1 MPIVAIAT
9 IAIIA
14 TIATIVPIATIATIV
29 AISTLNSQLSTFKM
43 TVYEIAEEF
52 IQLTNCSVFL
62 TGKAGTGKTT
72 MLRQIREAAFKQTAV
87 VAPTGVAAINAGGT
101 TIHSFFQLPFSPFIP
116 TIEAKKSFIAKQQ
129 VNSVR
134 RKIYRELE
142 LLIIDE
148 VSMVRADVLDAIDT
162 VLRHYR
168 FRPNEPFGGVQ
179 VVFIGD
185 MYQLPPVCVGEEWEL
200 LRRYYESPYFFHSQ
214 VIYQDPPIYIELDKI
229 FRQSNQQFIN
239 LLNEVRNNQ
248 LTPDTFRLLSH
259 CYQPNFRNVDE
270 YITLTTHNASAD
282 AINNDELAKIDA
294 PYYKFM
300 AHIDRDFPERI
311 FPTEVELVLKLG
323 AKVMFIANDMA
334 QPRRYYNGK
343 IGEITEINDN
353 EIWVTC
359 DGESEAIKVSL
370 EVWENKSY
378 TIDPETNQLEEKTL
392 GTFTQYPL
400 RLAWAITIH
409 KSQGLT
415 FDRVV
420 IDAAAAFA
428 SGQVYVALS
437 RCRSLDG
444 IVLTSQI
451 NPNSLAVDPQI
462 VRYSEQ
468 RLPIVE
474 LERQVE
480 LFKSRY
486 SLQLLVKLFSLEDL
500 MSHTVSFV
508 NYIKTVLDDFNEDT
522 APYLDELLANVNSLY
537 AVARRFI
544 AQLLSFNP
552 KSDIVR
558 IAERVKAAAG
568 YFVPQLD
575 DLLILIESSPAI
587 TESKVEA
594 QDYIDRLQAIFEITS
609 QLRHVIDG
617 IADDISVVNY
627 FDAKQSYKVPPFKV
641 KAYVVEREVKM
652 LKTDHPKL
660 YKMLATWRNDYCKEN
675 NIPAFQMFGNATLVE
690 VSNKLPIEIEQLIKI
705 KGFGKIK
712 IQRFGKE
719 CVDIVRIYCRE
730 NGIEASS
737 QSDIAFEPESEH
749 GDEKPKKRKRR
760 EKEKVE
766 KIPSEEITLS
776 LINQG
781 KTLQEIADERG
792 LVLGTIYTHLAKLI
806 HAKKIDIA
814 QYVDADLL
822 DRVMSILNTTPE
834 ISNSELFEF
843 LEGSATYDDL
853 RLIRAYQLSI
863 NNQ

>member
-1 MPIVAIAT
+1 MSI
-9 IAIIA
+9 
-14 TIATIVPIATIATIV
+14 
-29 AISTLNSQLSTFKM
+29 
-43 TVYEIAEEF
+43 YEIAEEF

-72 MLRQIREAAFKQTAV
+72 MLRQIRDVAFKQTAV

-129 VNSVR
+129 VNNVR

-185 MYQLPPVCVGEEWEL
+185 MYQLPPVCVGEEWDL
-200 LRRYYESPYFFHSQ
+200 LRRYYETPYFFHSQ
-214 VIYQDPPIYIELDKI
+214 VIRQDPPIYIELDKI

-248 LTPDTFRLLSH
+248 LTPDTFRLLNH

-311 FPTEVELVLKLG
+311 FPTEIELILKLG

-343 IGEITEINDN
+343 IGEITEINNN

-359 DGESEAIKVSL
+359 EGETEAIKVSL

-378 TIDPETNQLEEKTL
+378 TINPKTNQIEEKLL

-444 IVLTSQI
+444 IVLTSQV

-486 SLQLLVKLFSLEDL
+486 SIQLLAKLFSLEDL
-500 MSHTVSFV
+500 MSHTFSFV

-522 APYLDELLANVNSLY
+522 APYLDEILKRVNDLY
-537 AVARRFI
+537 AVAQRFV

-552 KSDIVR
+552 KSDILR
-558 IAERVKAAAG
+558 IAERVKAASG

-594 QDYIDRLQAIFEITS
+594 QDYIDRLQAVFEIAS
-609 QLRHVIDG
+609 QLRHIITG
-617 IADDISVVNY
+617 IADDISVINY
-627 FDAKQSYKVPPFKV
+627 FDVKQSYKVPPFKV

-652 LKTDHPKL
+652 LKIEHPKL
-660 YKMLATWRNDYCKEN
+660 YKMLATWRNEYCKEN
-675 NIPAFQMFGNATLVE
+675 NIPAFQMFSNATLVE
-690 VSNKLPIEIEQLIKI
+690 VSNRLPIELESLIKI

-730 NGIEASS
+730 NGIDASS
-737 QSDIAFEPESEH
+737 QSDIAFESEAEYLS
-749 GDEKPKKRKRR
+749 GDTAYHVRSDQDEQSLTKKSRNKRTR
-760 EKEKVE
+760 KEKIE
-766 KIPSEEITLS
+766 KTPTEEITLS
-776 LINQG
+776 LINLG
-781 KTLQEIADERG
+781 KTLQEIADERS
-792 LVLGTIYTHLAKLI
+792 LVLSTIYTHLAKLI

-822 DRVMSILNTTPE
+822 DRVMLILNETPE
-834 ISNSELFEF
+834 ISNSELFER
-843 LEGSATYDDL
+843 LEGSVTYDEL
-853 RLIRAYQLSI
+853 RLIRAHQLSS